1 MDSRE
6 YVIVG
11 GGLAGG
17 RASEGARQVDDRG
30 SILLLT
36 QEPHRPYQR
45 PPLSKGYL
53 RGEQGLDR
61 VYLQP
66 ESYYPDHRLE
76 VRTGV
81 RVVELL
87 PRERRLRLD
96 DGSVIG
102 YGRLLLATGG
112 RARRLEL
119 PGGDLPGVH
128 TLRTIEDSDAIRAAA
143 GQATRAVVLGG
154 GFIGAEVAASLAMM
168 GKEVTMVFPEAW
180 LQGRL
185 VPEDLGQHLHRFYR
199 ERGVT
204 ILPGDVAVAVEG
216 REQVERV
223 ALSQGRSLPADIV
236 VMGVGILLNTELAHA
251 AGLEVDRQGAI
262 VVDERLRTSDPH
274 IYAAGDIASWP
285 DPTFG
290 RRLRLEHWSVARG
303 QGAQAGRNMAGA
315 EEPYTAFPSFMT
327 VMFDLAVRVW
337 GDLETWEATVR
348 RGLPEE
354 GSFAYF
360 YFREGRLVGALGSG
374 LPEEEETAVP
384 ALVQRRPRF
393 DEVAA
398 MLADPQVSLAELP
411 A

>member
-17 RASEGARQVDDRG
+17 RAAESARLEDDRG
-30 SILLLT
+30 GILLLT

-66 ESYYPDHRLE
+66 ESYYPDHRVE
-76 VRTGV
+76 VRAGV
-81 RVVELL
+81 RVMELL
-87 PRERRLRLD
+87 PGARRLRLG

-102 YGRLLLATGG
+102 YGKLLLATGG
-112 RARRLEL
+112 RARRLQM
-119 PGGDLPGVH
+119 PGSDLPGVH
-128 TLRTIEDSDAIRAAA
+128 TLRTIEDSDAIRVAAA
-143 GQATRAVVLGG
+143 EATRAVVLGG
-154 GFIGAEVAASLAMM
+154 SFIGAEVAASLAMM

-180 LQGRL
+180 LQARL
-185 VPEDLGQHLHRFYR
+185 VPEDLGQHLHRLYH

-216 REQVERV
+216 TERVERV
-223 ALSQGRSLPADIV
+223 VLSQGRSLPADMV

-251 AGLEVDRQGAI
+251 AGLEVDRQGA
-262 VVDERLRTSDPH
+262 VSVDERLRTSDPH

-285 DPTFG
+285 DPNFG

-303 QGAQAGRNMAGA
+303 QGAHAGRNMAGA
-315 EEPYTAFPSFMT
+315 EDPYTALPSFMT

-348 RGLPEE
+348 RGSFEE

-360 YFREGRLVGALGSG
+360 YFRDGRLVGALGSG

-384 ALVQRRPRF
+384 ALVQRRPGF

-398 MLADPQVSLAELP
+398 MLADPQVPLAELP